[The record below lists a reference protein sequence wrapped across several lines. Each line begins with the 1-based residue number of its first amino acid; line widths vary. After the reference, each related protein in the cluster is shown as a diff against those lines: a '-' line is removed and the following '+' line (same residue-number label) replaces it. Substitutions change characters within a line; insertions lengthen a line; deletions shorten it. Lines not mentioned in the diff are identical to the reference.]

1 MEERQFEYFITIA
14 KEKNISKAARR
25 LFISQPTL
33 SKYLL
38 SLESELGVQL
48 FKRNR
53 NELEITK
60 AGEIYQNYARQ
71 FLALAGQLKKELSAA
86 ENQEKES
93 ISLGITPWISG
104 YIAFQIMNTFSK
116 RHPEASLNIV
126 EDFGGNLFSLFLDK
140 KLDFVLSNITDPVR
154 GKLPDTDGYLPVL
167 RDRLLVVVPRQ
178 ISEDFGLPKED
189 TSFAAPGRLA
199 GLPFKGCPIIT
210 GKPHQHL
217 HTIISAIVDFYG
229 IKPSSVIESQ
239 NTDNCLNLA
248 ESGHGISFI
257 PELYTW
263 NRPPL
268 KDAGIYAV
276 DDEKFDYTRY
286 VYFHKEKKSPA
297 KEDLL
302 AIIQDVCQE
311 LQAKRP

>member
-1 MEERQFEYFITIA
+1 M
-14 KEKNISKAARR
+14 
-25 LFISQPTL
+25 
-33 SKYLL
+33 
-38 SLESELGVQL
+38 
-48 FKRNR
+48 
-53 NELEITK
+53 
-60 AGEIYQNYARQ
+60 
-71 FLALAGQLKKELSAA
+71 
-86 ENQEKES
+86 
-93 ISLGITPWISG
+93 
-104 YIAFQIMNTFSK
+104 
-116 RHPEASLNIV
+116 
-126 EDFGGNLFSLFLDK
+126 
-140 KLDFVLSNITDPVR
+140 
-154 GKLPDTDGYLPVL
+154 
-167 RDRLLVVVPRQ
+167 
-178 ISEDFGLPKED
+178 
-189 TSFAAPGRLA
+189 
-199 GLPFKGCPIIT
+199 
-210 GKPHQHL
+210 
-217 HTIISAIVDFYG
+217 DFYG

-276 DDEKFDYTRY
+276 DDEKVDYTRY